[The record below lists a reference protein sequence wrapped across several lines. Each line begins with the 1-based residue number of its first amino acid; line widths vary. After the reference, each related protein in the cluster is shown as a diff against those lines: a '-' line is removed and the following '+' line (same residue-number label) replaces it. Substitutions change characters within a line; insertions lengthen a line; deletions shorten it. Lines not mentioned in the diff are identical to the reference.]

1 MSHVSCRAMV
11 CLLGLVISSHL
22 AGVTAIAEEKQP
34 AARGSVATGKLV
46 KAEQI
51 GVYDATKLNTIVNE
65 ELEQFLTGSPMP
77 FEKFKGRFARPTF
90 DVRLYKLTFTSHVP
104 ELNDRVV
111 ESTGLVAIPETKAT
125 ELPLLSYQHGTVFE
139 KNQVPSQPENSFETR
154 LLLSQFASQG
164 YVVIGADYFGL
175 GDSDLPNSY
184 FQRAGTE
191 QACLDLHAA
200 AVQFLEEQARLK
212 VKAFFT
218 LGWSQGGYNN
228 MIFLRRL
235 EQAGIPVTASATAS
249 APVDLAF
256 FIVRGVSNPR
266 PFDAVYTPAA
276 FGNML
281 LAFEKYRNLPGLAR
295 AAIRPQYYQMAEDFY
310 SFKLDFLEYMK
321 KSTSSARE
329 FLSPEFVRQLE
340 LGTSPITPLL
350 EASESYRWLS
360 SVPLRAYSGGKDEA
374 VPDYLA
380 RFGVDYQAR
389 LGKKNGAAISAG
401 EDADHRNTYVF
412 AVIDLKPWF
421 DGFLK

>member
-154 LLLSQFASQG
+154 LLLSQFAS
-164 YVVIGADYFGL
+164 
-175 GDSDLPNSY
+175 
-184 FQRAGTE
+184 
-191 QACLDLHAA
+191 
-200 AVQFLEEQARLK
+200 
-212 VKAFFT
+212 
-218 LGWSQGGYNN
+218 
-228 MIFLRRL
+228 
-235 EQAGIPVTASATAS
+235 
-249 APVDLAF
+249 
-256 FIVRGVSNPR
+256 RGMS
-266 PFDAVYTPAA
+266 
-276 FGNML
+276 
-281 LAFEKYRNLPGLAR
+281 
-295 AAIRPQYYQMAEDFY
+295 
-310 SFKLDFLEYMK
+310 
-321 KSTSSARE
+321 
-329 FLSPEFVRQLE
+329 
-340 LGTSPITPLL
+340 
-350 EASESYRWLS
+350 
-360 SVPLRAYSGGKDEA
+360 
-374 VPDYLA
+374 
-380 RFGVDYQAR
+380 
-389 LGKKNGAAISAG
+389 
-401 EDADHRNTYVF
+401 
-412 AVIDLKPWF
+412 
-421 DGFLK
+421 